1 MKAAA
6 LALALVAL
14 CAGPARAALAPGD
27 HRIALEHG
35 GRQRSYIVHVP
46 PAARDGRPLP
56 VILNFHGGGGNAEG
70 QQKYARMDA
79 LADAA
84 GFIAVYPNGTGR
96 MSDRLLTWN
105 AGTCCA
111 YSVINRVDDVGFT
124 VALLDDLEAR
134 QPVDRRRVYA
144 TGLSNGA
151 MMAWRLAVEAS
162 DRIAAIAPVAGAKVL
177 KAGRPARPVPVMHFH
192 SVDDPR
198 ALYGGGL
205 GPPFPMTSSKVFHS
219 AVEPTIREWAAI
231 IGCPPEERVTA
242 ELAGQ
247 AGSKEAGHTATRYVW
262 APCRDGAEVV
272 LWKFTGTGH
281 VWPGGLQDNLVR
293 LLGPSTALVDANL
306 EMWRFFQR
314 FRLEQRL
321 QPGSDKPRGER

>member
-1 MKAAA
+1 MKGAV
-6 LALALVAL
+6 LALVLVAL
-14 CAGPARAALAPGD
+14 CAGPAHAALAPGD
-27 HRIALEHG
+27 HRVTLQHG
-35 GRQRSYIVHVP
+35 GRQRGYIVHVP

-56 VILNFHGGGGNAEG
+56 VVLNFHGGGGNAQS
-70 QQKYARMDA
+70 QQKYSRMDV
-79 LADAA
+79 LADTE
-84 GFIAVYPNGTGR
+84 GFIAVYPNGSGR

-124 VALLDDLEAR
+124 LALLDDLETR
-134 QPVDRRRVYA
+134 VPVDRRRVYA
-144 TGLSNGA
+144 TGLSNGG

-162 DRIAAIAPVAGAKVL
+162 DRIAAVAPVAGARVL
-177 KAGRPARPVPVMHFH
+177 QRGAPARPVPVMHFH

-198 ALYGGGL
+198 ALYAGGL
-205 GPPFPMTSSKVFHS
+205 GPPFPMTNWKVFHS

-231 IGCPPEERVTA
+231 IGCPAEPRVTA
-242 ELAGQ
+242 ELVGQ

-262 APCRDGAEVV
+262 APCREGTEVV

-281 VWPGGLQDNLVR
+281 VWPGGIRDSLVR

-314 FRLEQRL
+314 FTVD
-321 QPGSDKPRGER
+321 GSRAGRER

>member
-1 MKAAA
+1 VRAAA

-35 GRQRSYIVHVP
+35 GRPRSYIVHVP
-46 PAARDGRPLP
+46 PAAREGRPLP

-70 QQKYARMDA
+70 QQRYSRMDA
-79 LADAA
+79 LADAEA
-84 GFIAVYPNGTGR
+84 FLAVYPDGTGR

-111 YSVINRVDDVGFT
+111 YSVTNKVDDVGFT
-124 VALLDDLEAR
+124 LALLADLEAR

-162 DRIAAIAPVAGAKVL
+162 ERIGAIAPVAGAKVL
-177 KAGRPARPVPVMHFH
+177 EAGGPARPVPVMHFH
-192 SVDDPR
+192 SLDDPR
-198 ALYGGGL
+198 ALYAGGL
-205 GPPFPMTSSKVFHS
+205 GPPFPMTTSRVFHS
-219 AVEPTIREWAAI
+219 AVEPTVRDWAAD
-231 IGCPPEERVTA
+231 IGCPVEPRIA
-242 ELAGQ
+242 SNLKGRP
-247 AGSKEAGHTATRYVW
+247 GSKEAGHTATRYVW
-262 APCRDGAEVV
+262 APCRAGSEVV
-272 LWKFTGTGH
+272 LWKLTGTGH
-281 VWPGGLQDNLVR
+281 VWPGGLQDYLPG

-314 FRLEQRL
+314 FTLDAV
-321 QPGSDKPRGER
+321 PAK

>member
-1 MKAAA
+1 MTAGFTIRRALPAA

-14 CAGPARAALAPGD
+14 CAGPAWAGLAPGD
-27 HRIALEHG
+27 HRIALQHG
-35 GRQRSYIVHVP
+35 GRQRSYIVHAP
-46 PAARDGRPLP
+46 PAAREGRPLP

-70 QQKYARMDA
+70 QQKYSRMDA
-79 LADAA
+79 LADAE
-84 GFIAVYPNGTGR
+84 GFLAVYPDGAGR

-111 YSVINRVDDVGFT
+111 YSVTNNVDDVGFT
-124 VALLDDLEAR
+124 LALLADLEAR
-134 QPVDRRRVYA
+134 QPVDRWRVYA

-162 DRIAAIAPVAGAKVL
+162 EHIAAIAPVAGAKVL
-177 KAGRPARPVPVMHFH
+177 KGGRPTRPVPVMHFH
-192 SVDDPR
+192 SVDDSR
-198 ALYGGGL
+198 ALYTGGL
-205 GPPFPMTSSKVFHS
+205 GPPFPMTTSRVFHS
-219 AVEPTIREWAAI
+219 AVEPTIRDWAAT
-231 IGCPPEERVTA
+231 IGCPADARVTA
-242 ELAGQ
+242 ELTGQ

-262 APCRDGAEVV
+262 APCREGSEVV

-281 VWPGGLQDNLVR
+281 VWPGGLQEYLPR

-314 FRLEQRL
+314 FTL
-321 QPGSDKPRGER
+321 

>member
-1 MKAAA
+1 MRAAGIA
-6 LALALVAL
+6 IAIVAL

-46 PAARDGRPLP
+46 PAAREGRPLP

-70 QQKYARMDA
+70 QQKYSRMDA
-79 LADAA
+79 LADAE
-84 GFIAVYPNGTGR
+84 GFLAVYPDGTGR
-96 MSDRLLTWN
+96 MSGRLLTWN

-111 YSVINRVDDVGFT
+111 YSAANNVDDVGFT
-124 VALLDDLEAR
+124 LVLLTDLEAR

-177 KAGRPARPVPVMHFH
+177 KAGGPARPVPVMHFH

-198 ALYGGGL
+198 ALYAGGL
-205 GPPFPMTSSKVFHS
+205 GPPFPMTTLQVFHS
-219 AVEPTIREWAAI
+219 AVEPTIRDWAAT
-231 IGCPPEERVTA
+231 IGCPTDARVTA
-242 ELAGQ
+242 ELTGK
-247 AGSKEAGHTATRYVW
+247 AGSREAGHTATRYVW
-262 APCRDGAEVV
+262 APCREGAEVI

-281 VWPGGLQDNLVR
+281 VWPGGLQDYFPS
-293 LLGPSTALVDANL
+293 LLGTATALVDANL

-314 FRLEQRL
+314 FTL
-321 QPGSDKPRGER
+321 